1 MKINHVAMSLGNG
14 RLRQHTIVQKIAY
27 LLLIL
32 VFIQLLNQF
41 LIFSGAA
48 LERAIRPTMQNPR
61 FVVGIYQQVVQ
72 ALTGILLFHW
82 LFQKGIQQLG
92 INTWDKKRSLTFFLR
107 FVLLWLAIVALYVT
121 ATYFFFPN
129 EWQAMRAIAL
139 PPTNTIVTTLLFQSF
154 FPGMGEEIL
163 FRGFIINV
171 LAAFVFTNWQ
181 QNNASKWGIVAL
193 SSGYFAVAHIYF
205 TLSPLQLTH
214 IDPVQIAIA
223 LGCGAFYAVVF
234 LKTKSLLASFLSH
247 NFANVTST
255 LVGYLISG
263 V

>member
-1 MKINHVAMSLGNG
+1 
-14 RLRQHTIVQKIAY
+14 
-27 LLLIL
+27 
-32 VFIQLLNQF
+32 
-41 LIFSGAA
+41 
-48 LERAIRPTMQNPR
+48 
-61 FVVGIYQQVVQ
+61 
-72 ALTGILLFHW
+72 
-82 LFQKGIQQLG
+82 
-92 INTWDKKRSLTFFLR
+92 
-107 FVLLWLAIVALYVT
+107 
-121 ATYFFFPN
+121 
-129 EWQAMRAIAL
+129 MRTIAL

-193 SSGYFAVAHIYF
+193 SSGYFAIAHIYF

-214 IDPVQIAIA
+214 IDPVQIAMA

-234 LKTKSLLASFLSH
+234 LKTKSLLAPFLSH
-247 NFANVTST
+247 NFANITST
-255 LVGYLISG
+255 LVSYLIAG

>member
-1 MKINHVAMSLGNG
+1 MKIIPVATSLGNG
-14 RLRQHTIVQKIAY
+14 RLRQHTIAQKIAY

-32 VFIQLLNQF
+32 IFIQLLNQF

-48 LERAIRPTMQNPR
+48 LERAIDPTVQNPR
-61 FVVGIYQQVVQ
+61 FVVGVYQQLVQ

-163 FRGFIINV
+163 FRGLIINV
-171 LAAFVFTNWQ
+171 LAAFVFTNWP

-193 SSGYFAVAHIYF
+193 SSGYFAIAHIYF
-205 TLSPLQLTH
+205 TLSPFHVTH
-214 IDPVQIAIA
+214 IDPVQIAMA

>member
-1 MKINHVAMSLGNG
+1 MKIVSGAASLGNG
-14 RLRQHTIVQKIAY
+14 RLRQYAIGQKIACI
-27 LLLIL
+27 LIIL
-32 VFIQLLNQF
+32 AFIQLLNQF
-41 LIFSGAA
+41 LIFSGTA
-48 LERAIRPTMQNPR
+48 LERAISPTLQNPR
-61 FVVGIYQQVVQ
+61 FVVGVYQQLVQ
-72 ALTGILLFHW
+72 ALTGILLFRW
-82 LFQKGIQQLG
+82 LFKKGIQELG
-92 INTWDKKRSLTFFLR
+92 INTWHKNLSLNLFLR
-107 FVLLWLAIVALYVT
+107 FVWLWLAIVALYVG
-121 ATYFFFPN
+121 ATYFIFPS

-181 QNNASKWGIVAL
+181 QNSASKWGIAAV

-214 IDPVQIAIA
+214 IDPVQIAMA

-234 LKTKSLLASFLSH
+234 LKTKSLLAPFLSH

>member
-1 MKINHVAMSLGNG
+1 MKIIPVAVSLGNG
-14 RLRQHTIVQKIAY
+14 RLRQYTIAQKIAY
-27 LLLIL
+27 ILLIL
-32 VFIQLLNQF
+32 ACIQLLNQF
-41 LIFSGAA
+41 LIFSGSA
-48 LERAIRPTMQNPR
+48 LEGAIGPTMQNAR
-61 FVVGIYQQVVQ
+61 FAVGVYQQLVQ
-72 ALTGILLFHW
+72 ALTGILLFRW
-82 LFQKGIQQLG
+82 LFQKGTQELG
-92 INTWDKKRSLTFFLR
+92 INTWQQKRSLNFFLR
-107 FVLLWLAIVALYVT
+107 FVWLWLAIVGLYVA
-121 ATYFFFPN
+121 ATYFIFTD

-181 QNNASKWGIVAL
+181 QNSASKWGIVVV

-214 IDPVQIAIA
+214 IDPVQIAMA

-234 LKTKSLLASFLSH
+234 LKTKSLLAPFLSH

>member
-1 MKINHVAMSLGNG
+1 
-14 RLRQHTIVQKIAY
+14 
-27 LLLIL
+27 
-32 VFIQLLNQF
+32 
-41 LIFSGAA
+41 
-48 LERAIRPTMQNPR
+48 MQNAR
-61 FVVGIYQQVVQ
+61 FAVGVYQQFVQ
-72 ALTGILLFHW
+72 ALTGILLYRW
-82 LFQKGIQQLG
+82 LFQKSTQELG
-92 INTWDKKRSLTFFLR
+92 INSGQQKRSLNFFLR
-107 FVLLWLAIVALYVT
+107 FALLWLAIVGLYVA
-121 ATYFFFPN
+121 ATYFIFTD

-181 QNNASKWGIVAL
+181 QNNASKWGIVAV

-214 IDPVQIAIA
+214 LDPVQIAMA

-234 LKTKSLLASFLSH
+234 LKTKSLLAPFLSH